1 MKKSALVIAAAL
13 ALCGSAF
20 AGTSSYHVQKKH
32 GIMGTVKQDAHQIG
46 SAFRHDM
53 HTIARA
59 PKFREQEGMD
69 QHHATQTHAMGAG
82 RADTHMYSSRQERMD
97 SAYADWERSHRH

>member
-1 MKKSALVIAAAL
+1 MKSALAIAAAF

-20 AGTSSYHVQKKH
+20 AATQTHNSV
-32 GIMGTVKQDAHQIG
+32 MGTVKQDAHQIG
-46 SAFRHDM
+46 SSFRHDM

-69 QHHATQTHAMGAG
+69 QHHAMHTHAMGAG
-82 RADTHMYSSRQERMD
+82 PAHTHMYSSRQERMD
-97 SAYADWERSHRH
+97 AAYANWEHSHRR

>member
-1 MKKSALVIAAAL
+1 MKSALVIAAAF

-20 AGTSSYHVQKKH
+20 ATTGTHHAQTHNGV
-32 GIMGTVKQDAHQIG
+32 MATVKQDAHQIG
-46 SAFRHDM
+46 SSFHHDM

-69 QHHATQTHAMGAG
+69 QHHATQTRAMGAG
-82 RADTHMYSSRQERMD
+82 SADTHVYSSRDERME
-97 SAYADWERSHRH
+97 SAYADWDRSHRR

>member
-1 MKKSALVIAAAL
+1 MKSALVIAAAL

-20 AGTSSYHVQKKH
+20 AAGSYHTHKH
-32 GIMGTVKQDAHQIG
+32 NSMMGTVKQDAHQIA
-46 SAFRHDM
+46 SAARHDA

-69 QHHATQTHAMGAG
+69 QHHATHARAMGAG
-82 RADTHMYSSRQERMD
+82 PSESHMYSSRQERMD
-97 SAYADWERSHRH
+97 DAYASWERSHRR

>member
-1 MKKSALVIAAAL
+1 MKSALVIAAAF

-20 AGTSSYHVQKKH
+20 AATSHHS

-69 QHHATQTHAMGAG
+69 QHHATQTRAMGAG
-82 RADTHMYSSRQERMD
+82 PSHTHMYSSRQERMD
-97 SAYADWERSHRH
+97 AAYADWERSHRR

>member
-1 MKKSALVIAAAL
+1 MKSALVIAAAF

-20 AGTSSYHVQKKH
+20 ATTHNGV
-32 GIMGTVKQDAHQIG
+32 MGTVKKDAHQIG
-46 SAFRHDM
+46 SSFQHDM

-97 SAYADWERSHRH
+97 SAYADWERSHRR

>member
-1 MKKSALVIAAAL
+1 MKKSAVVIAAAF

-20 AGTSSYHVQKKH
+20 AASGTYHKH
-32 GIMGTVKQDAHQIG
+32 NGVVGTVKQDAHQIG

-59 PKFREQEGMD
+59 PKFREQEGMA
-69 QHHATQTHAMGAG
+69 QRHATQTRSMGAG
-82 RADTHMYSSRQERMD
+82 AADTHMYSGRQERMD
-97 SAYADWERSHRH
+97 AAYADWERSHRR

>member
-1 MKKSALVIAAAL
+1 MKSALVIAAAL

-20 AGTSSYHVQKKH
+20 ATDSYHAQKH
-32 GIMGTVKQDAHQIG
+32 NGVIGTVKQDAHQIG
-46 SAFRHDM
+46 SAFRHDA

-69 QHHATQTHAMGAG
+69 HHATQTHAMGAG

-97 SAYADWERSHRH
+97 EAYANWERSHRR